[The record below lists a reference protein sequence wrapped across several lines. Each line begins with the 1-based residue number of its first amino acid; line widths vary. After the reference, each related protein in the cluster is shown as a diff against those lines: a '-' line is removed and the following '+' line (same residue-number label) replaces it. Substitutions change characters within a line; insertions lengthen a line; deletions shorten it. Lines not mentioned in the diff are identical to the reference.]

1 VRIKRVDGKE
11 YYQLVESR
19 RVDGKPRQKVLLH
32 LGQHEGSME
41 EFFNS
46 APWPLPSHPEAMKMV
61 PSPALFS
68 HQAGLFPEVPLY
80 GVQRSSPCSS

>member
-1 VRIKRVDGKE
+1 MGLAFVRIKRVDGKE

-41 EFFNS
+41 VFFNRLDYS
-46 APWPLPSHPEAMKMV
+46 PKFRFTEFKEVRLARPENLV
-61 PSPALFS
+61 TLI
-68 HQAGLFPEVPLY
+68 
-80 GVQRSSPCSS
+80 